1 MPEFGVIISGVTQAR
16 DVRIAHMFCRL
27 LLILLVFELLGLP
40 EVLCEEKGWDSVVQ
54 GMQFEWGGAGAR
66 PTPGRFPQK
75 SANQRFV
82 GPPGPHFITHHFM

>member
-40 EVLCEEKGWDSVVQ
+40 EVLCEEKGWDSV
-54 GMQFEWGGAGAR
+54 GGAGAR